1 MTKLVKMLMCA
12 LLLCTQ
18 LMAQTRTVK
27 GKVTDD
33 KNAAVANAAVVVKGT
48 NTGTTTAEDG
58 SFTLQ
63 VGSSATTLVVTSLGF
78 AAQEISLG
86 SSNSYSVTLRSSTE
100 NLDEVVVT
108 AYGTTKKKAFT
119 GTATTI
125 NADKFKDLQ
134 TTSIT
139 QVLQGQAS
147 GVLAVQSN
155 GQPGESPTIRIRGVG
170 SYSASSDPLIL
181 LDGAPYGGNI
191 NGINPSDIESITVLK
206 DASSTSLYGSRA
218 ANGILQIT
226 TKTGKGTPKVSV
238 SAVTGYSDRAV
249 NDYSYVSSQQIY
261 ELTWEALR
269 NEAILTPTLVSG
281 SGSASAEDYASKTVA
296 GKLVY
301 NPYVNP
307 QPIGLDGKLKT
318 GLAPLWNQ
326 DWADALLRTG
336 VRKDLNMNISG
347 GNDKTKYLISGGYLD
362 DQGIAVESKFKRYT
376 GRLKLDTKV
385 NDWLTAGINMN
396 LAYSTQNYP
405 AQGGSS
411 FSNVIGWIRTVSSLY
426 PVYILNPA
434 TGTPILDGNG
444 NKQYDFGNNG
454 PLLRTVLT
462 PGNPAATTSMNPTSY
477 NRFTTSANTFVE
489 AQITRRLKFRSQ
501 YALDYY
507 QLESNTYYNPFV
519 GDGAAYAGRSAKGRE
534 VQTTQTFTNLLTYDN
549 TWGIHH
555 INAVLGMEAYRF
567 HDGLVSAEARGFT
580 FPGVT
585 ELAYG
590 STPYTA
596 TSAAYDN
603 RMASYF
609 TRINYDITDKYHLSA
624 SGRRDGTSR
633 FADSVRWGTFWSVGA
648 AWSVSR
654 EDFMKG
660 ITVISDLKL
669 RASYGTSGNQSTV
682 ANGGATYFPYL
693 SSYTSGANIAG
704 YAGSIINVIGNPN
717 LQWEAQKT
725 LDLGIDFGLFN
736 NRLTGSFTYFER
748 KSDKL
753 LFAVP
758 AATSGGV
765 PPIFNNAGQFT
776 NKGFEIDLTSVNIRK
791 RNFEWTTSFNLS
803 HIKNNIA
810 ELPFGSFAGS
820 NFSQIT
826 VGQSMYNFY
835 MREYA
840 GVDAADGRPQWY
852 MDDAANPGKRILTK
866 TYSSATRYYL
876 GTSLPDWTGGMSNTV
891 RFRNFDLSFLVSF
904 SIGGKIYDGDYA
916 GLNYAVTGTTAGY
929 NWSTDILGRWQST
942 ANPGDGRTPK
952 LTSVTDYQGNSA
964 SSRFLYDASYA
975 RVRNITIGY
984 RLPKSLL
991 DKAKFT
997 NARFYVDCQNP
1008 FTFYGRKGL
1017 DPESGIAGITS
1028 NTSSAYRTISVGV
1041 NFDF

>member
-33 KNAAVANAAVVVKGT
+33 KNAPVANASVVVKGT

-58 SFTLQ
+58 SFSLQ
-63 VGSSATTLVVTSLGF
+63 VGSSASTLVVNSLGF
-78 AAQEISLG
+78 ASQEIALG
-86 SSNSYSVTLRSSTE
+86 NSSSYSVSLRSATE

-134 TTSIT
+134 VTSLT

-226 TKTGKGTPKVSV
+226 TKSGKGTPKVSV

-249 NDYSYVSSQQIY
+249 NDYTYVNSQQIY

-269 NEAILTPTLVSG
+269 NEAMLTPTLVTST
-281 SGSASAEDYASKTVA
+281 GSASPEDYASKTVV

-301 NPYVNP
+301 NPFVNA

-318 GLAPLWNQ
+318 GLTPLWNQ
-326 DWADALLRTG
+326 DWSEALLRTG
-336 VRKDLNMNISG
+336 VRKDINMNISG
-347 GNDKTKYLISGGYLD
+347 GTDKTKYLFSGGYLD

-376 GRLKLDTKV
+376 GRLKMDTKV
-385 NDWLTAGINMN
+385 NDWLTAGINTN
-396 LAYSTQNYP
+396 FAYSTQNYP
-405 AQGGSS
+405 VQGGSGY
-411 FSNVIGWIRTVSSLY
+411 SNVIGWIRTVSSLY
-426 PVYILNPA
+426 PLYILNPT
-434 TGTPILDGNG
+434 TGSPILDGNG

-477 NRFTTSANTFVE
+477 NRFTTSVNAYGE
-489 AQITRRLKFRSQ
+489 AQITRNLKFRTQ
-501 YALDYY
+501 YAIDYY
-507 QLESNTYYNPFV
+507 QYESNTYYNPFV
-519 GDGAAYAGRSAKGRE
+519 GDGAAYGGRSAKGRE
-534 VQTTQTFTNLLTYDN
+534 VTTTQTFTNLLTYDH

-555 INAVLGMEAYRF
+555 VNAVVGMEAYRY

-585 ELAYG
+585 ELSYG

-596 TSAAYDN
+596 SSQAWDN

-609 TRINYDITDKYHLSA
+609 SRINYDITDKYHISV

-633 FADSVRWGTFWSVGA
+633 FADSVRWGTFWSVGG

-654 EDFMKG
+654 ENFMKG
-660 ITVISDLKL
+660 ISVISDLKL
-669 RASYGTSGNQSTV
+669 RASYGTSGNQGTT
-682 ANGGATYFPYL
+682 AYFPYL
-693 SSYTSGANIAG
+693 STYSSGANIAG
-704 YAGSIINVIGNPN
+704 YAGSIVNTIGNPN
-717 LQWEAQKT
+717 LKWEAQRT

-736 NRLTGSFTYFER
+736 NRLTGSFTYFQRE
-748 KSDKL
+748 SEQL
-753 LFAVP
+753 IFQVPPPASAAVP
-758 AATSGGV
+758 G
-765 PPIFNNAGQFT
+765 IFTNAGKFT

-791 RNFEWTTSFNLS
+791 RNFEWSTSINLS
-803 HIKNNIA
+803 HIKNTIA
-810 ELPFGSFAGS
+810 ELPVPPFAGS
-820 NFSQIT
+820 GFSQIA
-826 VGQSMYNFY
+826 VGQSVYNFY
-835 MREYA
+835 LKEYA
-840 GVDAADGRPQWY
+840 GVDAADGKPQWY

-866 TYSSATRYYL
+866 TYSAATRYYQ

-904 SIGGKIYDGDYA
+904 SLGGKIYDADYA
-916 GLNYAVTGTTAGY
+916 GLNYGITGTTPGY
-929 NWSTDILGRWQST
+929 QWSTDILGRWQST
-942 ANPGDGRTPK
+942 ANPGDGKTPR
-952 LTSVTDYQGNSA
+952 LTATTDLQGNS
-964 SSRFLYDASYA
+964 SSTRFLYSASYA

-984 RLPKSLL
+984 RLPKSIL

-1008 FTFYGRKGL
+1008 FTFFGRKGL
-1017 DPESGIAGITS
+1017 DPESGISGITS